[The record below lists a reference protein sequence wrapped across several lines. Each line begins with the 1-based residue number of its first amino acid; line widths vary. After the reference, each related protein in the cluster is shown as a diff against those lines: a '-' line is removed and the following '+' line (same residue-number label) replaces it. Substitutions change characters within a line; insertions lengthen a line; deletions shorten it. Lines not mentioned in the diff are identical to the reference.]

1 MGHYKGDDRLEKHYT
16 PIELLDEMWDIVE
29 RFHPNPTEILENSA
43 GGGAMI
49 DYIKDKSNVNI
60 IAYDIHNETL
70 REDIKECNY
79 LKEKI
84 EYKEGRL
91 AFINPPFQKG
101 LKFCYKALE
110 ECDRVIAILSQN
122 SLINIDYDKYYL
134 EEGQLWRNVDFGS
147 CKVSICIISLRKKRD
162 GDSYE

>member
-1 MGHYKGDDRLEKHYT
+1 MANYKGDDRLEKHYT

-147 CKVSICIISLRKKRD
+147 CKVGICIISLRKKRG